1 MSTYKCPECGN
12 PIKMNE
18 RHCANCDYDVTDSEY
33 AALVPAQPIAPEFE
47 KPKAPQTV
55 APQKPTPASGIDSI
69 MAHGSVDASS
79 HNTHNEDKSTHNI
92 DNSQTVNNT
101 NQTVTNTFIIMG
113 GGPAPM
119 PQNIDPQTA
128 EALKQAQAQQVAQQ
142 PVQPIFTAPAQS
154 TTTEEGQKGLGS
166 IDGRRPAHAESS
178 KKWWIAVV
186 AVAVVA
192 IVAIVMIP
200 NKKEQTTPT
209 QSTTTVSPQGNS
221 TSNTKK
227 TTATKSTS
235 QKATAKT
242 GGETSTT
249 NASSTPKPAK
259 KPTDTNYEAG
269 MKAFQSGDG
278 LAAIQAFKVSGS
290 KESLRMIGKIYE
302 EGCGNVEANAMM
314 ARKYYKEAEKK

>member
-33 AALVPAQPIAPEFE
+33 AALVPAQPTAPVVE
-47 KPKAPQTV
+47 KPTAPQAV
-55 APQKPTPASGIDSI
+55 APQKPTSAPGIDSI
-69 MAHGSVDASS
+69 MAHGSVDVSS
-79 HNTHNEDKSTHNI
+79 HNTHNEDKSTHHI

-113 GGPAPM
+113 GGPAPI

-128 EALKQAQAQQVAQQ
+128 EALKQAQVQQAAQQ
-142 PVQPIFTAPAQS
+142 PIQPTAAAPAQPMTAES
-154 TTTEEGQKGLGS
+154 GQKGLGS
-166 IDGRRPAHAESS
+166 IDGRRPAHAGSP

-186 AVAVVA
+186 AVALVA

-227 TTATKSTS
+227 TTATKSTA
-235 QKATAKT
+235 QKATAET
-242 GGETSTT
+242 VVATSTT
-249 NASSTPKPAK
+249 NAQATAK
-259 KPTDTNYEAG
+259 TVDQNYESG
-269 MKAFQSGDG
+269 MKAFKAGDG
-278 LAAIQAFKVSGS
+278 LAAIQAFKASGS

-302 EGCGNVEANAMM
+302 EGCGSVEANAMM
-314 ARKYYKEAEKK
+314 ARKYYKEAERK